1 VSPLSHRFQ
10 YLTNIAAAL
19 LFALGV
25 TLAAL
30 SWFDLIGYHHFV
42 LSWRNL

>member
-1 VSPLSHRFQ
+1 MSRYVI
-10 YLTNIAAAL
+10 NIAAAL
-19 LFALGV
+19 LFGLGV

-42 LSWRNL
+42 ASWGNL

>member
-1 VSPLSHRFQ
+1 LPLPHRLH
-10 YLTNIAAAL
+10 YATNVVAAL

-30 SWFDLIGYHHFV
+30 SWFDLIGYHQFV